1 MDGWVTIKGMH
12 NEHTEWLRAITKGDS
27 LRRVSELAGIS
38 HVTLSRQLRAGTLTT
53 DTVIHVANAYEE
65 SPVAGLV
72 ELGFISERWLEEMGV
87 ASSLMLASDE
97 QLTDELLR
105 RLRLLPDEPI
115 TDVADMRKAQRD
127 GSVVEFD
134 SRVPHAADS
143 SPDERGVD
151 D

>member
-1 MDGWVTIKGMH
+1 MEQIEWFKRVT
-12 NEHTEWLRAITKGDS
+12 RGDS
-27 LRRVSELAGIS
+27 AREIARRTKLNNRTVARQIS
-38 HVTLSRQLRAGTLTT
+38 NEEFST
-53 DTVIHVANAYEE
+53 DVIIKVAEAYDE
-65 SPVAGLV
+65 SPVIALV
-72 ELGFISERWLEEMGV
+72 DLGFMSARWISEPGV
-87 ASSLMLASDE
+87 LTALTRASDE

>member
-1 MDGWVTIKGMH
+1 MEQIEWFKRVT
-12 NEHTEWLRAITKGDS
+12 RGDS
-27 LRRVSELAGIS
+27 AREIAR
-38 HVTLSRQLRAGTLTT
+38 RAGLNNRTVARQISNEEFST
-53 DTVIHVANAYEE
+53 DIIIKVAEAYDE
-65 SPVAGLV
+65 SPVVALV
-72 ELGFISERWLEEMGV
+72 DLGFMSSRWISEPGV
-87 ASSLMLASDE
+87 LTALTRASDE

-115 TDVADMRKAQRD
+115 TDVADMRLAQRD

-134 SRVPHAADS
+134 SRVPHAADG

>member
-1 MDGWVTIKGMH
+1 MEQIEWFKRVT
-12 NEHTEWLRAITKGDS
+12 RGDS
-27 LRRVSELAGIS
+27 AREIARRTNLNNRTVA
-38 HVTLSRQLRAGTLTT
+38 RQIGNEEFST
-53 DTVIHVANAYEE
+53 DVIIKVAEAYDE
-65 SPVAGLV
+65 SPVIALV
-72 ELGFISERWLEEMGV
+72 DLGFMSARWISEPGV
-87 ASSLMLASDE
+87 LTALTRASDE

>member
-1 MDGWVTIKGMH
+1 MEQIEWFKRVT
-12 NEHTEWLRAITKGDS
+12 RGDS
-27 LRRVSELAGIS
+27 AREIARRTKLNNRTVARQIS
-38 HVTLSRQLRAGTLTT
+38 NEEFST
-53 DTVIHVANAYEE
+53 DVIIKVAEAYDE
-65 SPVAGLV
+65 SPVIALV
-72 ELGFISERWLEEMGV
+72 DLGFMSARWISEPGV
-87 ASSLMLASDE
+87 LTALTRASDE

-115 TDVADMRKAQRD
+115 TDVADMRQAQRD